1 MATPS
6 ILVIVIGNW
15 LECSQDGREEGR
27 RGRRGL
33 NLWEAVCVT
42 FILAKTH
49 TGANKQSDMLYH
61 PPPPLSLKDKSKH
74 THAHVVTRSK

>member
-49 TGANKQSDMLYH
+49 TGANKQSDMLY
-61 PPPPLSLKDKSKH
+61 PPPLSLKDKSKH